1 MLRLSDRGIP
11 PHMLHLYEVNADT
24 PSKSIE
30 HNDDAVRLPSVLLKL
45 GSAVAAGLKSMQSKP
60 TDDFLPDS
68 AKSARNKRD
77 ESQYLGQT
85 SVRDTRWTPNR

>member
-24 PSKSIE
+24 SSKKHE
-30 HNDDAVRLPSVLLKL
+30 HNDDAVRIPSILQRL
-45 GSAVAAGLKSMQSKP
+45 GSVVAARLNSVRQKP
-60 TDDFLPDS
+60 ADDFLPDS
-68 AKSARNKRD
+68 AKSACKGDN

-85 SVRDTRWTPNR
+85 TVRDTRWNPTR